1 MGRIYKN
8 GINYSGG
15 IVPSSD
21 AGVYINNLYLSNV
34 NSDVATYKTL
44 SYEIDAVET
53 EMSLTLNAS
62 QGEQLGGVYLYP
74 VGIGVTNID
83 AGVWSSDFTAKVS
96 STAGGSTSARVECF
110 LRHTNGTE
118 TVLFTKTSEPITAT
132 EYTLVTTQS
141 IRQVFTTD
149 ISDRI
154 GFKIYATTTRPQD
167 TTISYIVG
175 DGRGSHF
182 SIPLPLRHSQLRAKD
197 EETAYQHITSTQK
210 TEMLN
215 PTFTE
220 ATTLA
225 NVNSGESNATLWGKV
240 KKMFSFIGTTTL
252 TTTAQTITTAIN
264 ELKNSIGNTAIQVN
278 NLTSVGS
285 NNYTQSYTITKAG
298 YYILVS
304 AIRCIGGTP
313 VLPNQISVYATDS
326 NSGDFIGGTAYISQ
340 YSWNTITTVEYLSVG
355 THVRTFKTGTSF
367 TSVEIRSIIK
377 LIP

>member
-44 SYEIDAVET
+44 SYKIDAVET

-74 VGIGVTNID
+74 AGIGVTNID

-132 EYTLVTTQS
+132 EYTVITTQS
-141 IRQVFTTD
+141 VRQVFTTD

-197 EETAYQHITSTQK
+197 EETAYQHITSAQK

-220 ATTLA
+220 ASTLA
-225 NVNSGESNATLWGKV
+225 NVNSGESVGTLWGKV
-240 KKMFSFIGTTTL
+240 KKLFSFIGTTTL

-264 ELKNSIGNTAIQVN
+264 ELVGINAYATGSPTYVANVTALSMAIN
-278 NLTSVGS
+278 
-285 NNYTQSYTITKAG
+285 KAG
-298 YYILVS
+298 KQKNCSLALSLNQNLS
-304 AIRCIGGTP
+304 ANDIIF
-313 VLPNQISVYATDS
+313 VLPIGFRPTFGEITVCCVAGNASYQCLYLDIGVNGYVSCPVALTAGTQIFAK
-326 NSGDFIGGTAYISQ
+326 
-340 YSWNTITTVEYLSVG
+340 L
-355 THVRTFKTGTSF
+355 TF
-367 TSVEIRSIIK
+367 V
-377 LIP
+377 

>member
-74 VGIGVTNID
+74 AGIGVTNID

-96 STAGGSTSARVECF
+96 STVGGSTSARVECF

-182 SIPLPLRHSQLRAKD
+182 STPLPLRHSQLRAKD
-197 EETAYQHITSTQK
+197 EETAYQHITSAQK

-215 PTFTE
+215 PVFTE
-220 ATTLA
+220 ATAVA
-225 NVNSGESNATLWGKV
+225 NIVSGESNTTLWGKV

-264 ELKNSIGNTAIQVN
+264 ELNTNLSRNFLNNTKNLKQVKIDIGEPSVIFTNGVGTIALSQSYAYGIGVAYVLN
-278 NLTSVGS
+278 GGIVTNSSVSGSTYTVCAMSVGGVNLS
-285 NNYTQSYTITKAG
+285 GQ
-298 YYILVS
+298 YYIKFHT
-304 AIRCIGGTP
+304 IG
-313 VLPNQISVYATDS
+313 Y
-326 NSGDFIGGTAYISQ
+326 
-340 YSWNTITTVEYLSVG
+340 
-355 THVRTFKTGTSF
+355 
-367 TSVEIRSIIK
+367 
-377 LIP
+377 